1 MQAGRLRHRVTI
13 KYKATTQ
20 NALGEE
26 VILWTELDTVW
37 ASVEPLRGRE
47 YMDSRQAQAD
57 VDTRVRIRYQEGIT
71 VRPSQRVYFGDRV
84 FEIVSVI
91 DVWERN
97 REMQLMCREH
107 IEEGGASGS
116 S

>member
-13 KYKATTQ
+13 KYKVSTP

-26 VILWTELDTVW
+26 VVIWTDLDTVW

-57 VDTRVRIRYQEGIT
+57 VDTRIRMRYQDGIAI
-71 VRPSQRVYFGDRV
+71 RPSMRIYFGSRV

-91 DVWERN
+91 NVWEKR
-97 REMQLMCREH
+97 RELQVMCREH
-107 IEEGGASGS
+107 IEESEVS
-116 S
+116 